1 MARSETAVA
10 LKEELAA
17 LAANLPFRVIELPIF
32 VTPGY
37 EPEKIRQP
45 RRYIEVDS
53 NMQSVG
59 RFLME
64 RGIVELLKPEQ
75 TMALFTEMH
84 WSGWRI
90 KQLGAQELDGIRAVR
105 EALTE
110 ARRMMSRVEGAEEE
124 LFIANRRM
132 IVNCVKP
139 YFWVGQ
145 VWLSDFLQ
153 EGSKALANSIRK
165 FDFTRGVPFYSY
177 SQTAVQNRMRNYFRD
192 HVRSG
197 AFTVRPNREMQLVQG
212 IIETWK
218 RDYREE
224 PTDETVAKIAELTPD
239 RVRRVRSFLKQW
251 SHLPPPPVSLDAEI
265 NEDGTNRYE
274 LIEDPSS
281 VDISH
286 NAEAAEIWTLMEQ
299 LPERSRY
306 IMKLRF
312 VEGRTLEET
321 GELLKLTRARIKQIQ
336 DAAVKK
342 IRQMLHEK
350 QDRD

>member
-1 MARSETAVA
+1 MADEPVPAGPR
-10 LKEELAA
+10 EELAA
-17 LAANLPFRVIELPIF
+17 LAANLPFRVIERDEF
-32 VTPGY
+32 RKAGF
-37 EPEKIRQP
+37 EPEKVRQP
-45 RRYIEVDS
+45 RRYIDS
-53 NMQSVG
+53 DGTQAVG

-75 TMALFTEMH
+75 TLALFTEMH
-84 WSGWRI
+84 WAGWRI
-90 KQLGAQELDGIRAVR
+90 QCIAVRKFPGLREVR

-110 ARRMMSRVEGAEEE
+110 ARRLMSRVEAAEEE

-153 EGSKALANSIRK
+153 EGSKALANAIRK

-177 SQTAVQNRMRNYFRD
+177 SQTAVQNRLRNYFRD

-212 IIETWK
+212 ILETWK
-218 RDYREE
+218 RDYGSE
-224 PTDETVAKIAELTPD
+224 PPDDAVAKIAELTPE
-239 RVRRVRSFLKQW
+239 RVKRVRSFLKQW
-251 SHLPPPPVSLDAEI
+251 AHVPAPPVSLDAEI
-265 NEDGTNRYE
+265 GEDGTNRYE

-281 VDISH
+281 TDIAQS
-286 NAEAAEIWTLMEQ
+286 AEAAEIWKLIDQ

-342 IRQMLHEK
+342 IRQMLHERPAS
-350 QDRD
+350 D